1 MINNQ
6 AARFN
11 FGFASNLIL
20 LFWCVCGTF
29 LLHMFES
36 NYFTMLMKPTYEKP
50 VDTPQDVLDR
60 GLRVIVP
67 PGGESIVEIM
77 KNSPSVVY
85 RDLAELTVVPK
96 VIF

>member
-11 FGFASNLIL
+11 FGFASNLML
-20 LFWCVCGTF
+20 LLWCVGGGF

-36 NYFTMLMKPTYEKP
+36 TYLSMLMKPVYETP
-50 VDTPQDVLDR
+50 IDTAQDVLDR
-60 GLRVIVP
+60 GLPVIYP
-67 PGGESIVEIM
+67 PGREARVEIE
-77 KNSPSVVY
+77 KNSPSSIT
-85 RDLAELTVVPK
+85 RQLAERTIVPK

>member
-1 MINNQ
+1 
-6 AARFN
+6 
-11 FGFASNLIL
+11 
-20 LFWCVCGTF
+20 
-29 LLHMFES
+29 MFES

-60 GLRVIVP
+60 GLKVIYTP
-67 PGGESIVEIM
+67 ASESLVEIM
-77 KNSPSVVY
+77 KNSPSAVH